1 LACPKSFFKK
11 SRKRSGPASGNDIIQ
26 ITAKKLKV
34 AKKGA
39 DFMIYTIE
47 LTRGIVFDL
56 LSIVPVKEMTV
67 EEIIEYLRSRP
78 NDKFMYKYLI
88 SRLAEFDESELDEL
102 IEKAKKTDDFSLL
115 ASLYEA
121 CISYNEFYSLRKRFD
136 DLDIHQL
143 IRHTPLIYIRW
154 SLDGNLGSRLF
165 WMDMFSRNK
174 YHHMDLSPFKSTKFP
189 IPFDLSSLTK
199 DKIIHIKDVYSR
211 SNDKSF
217 DTGTSIRVIEPKE
230 TIDKI
235 LNNPLIKDLL
245 LDDDIKVEWSVSPHA
260 FIRKWKV
267 NIDVSVGRNNW
278 ILGGILREYG
288 KGLTE
293 DEARASC
300 LMEIVERYSALANF
314 YNDQS
319 IGYKKEHGLIKARF
333 SELRDKGQNVLDP
346 NRMNLEVPYE
356 DQELYWIVAEEVD
369 EGDCREIYIPA
380 QFAFLISSGN
390 FDEIDLYTQGTT
402 SNGLASGNTIE
413 EAKLCALLEY
423 IERDS
428 EKVMLFS
435 PDRYFFLEEDDSTIG
450 NILKTWKKKGVHIQ
464 FLDLTSE
471 IGVPCYKAFF
481 IHTRGGFSR
490 GWGAHLDGK
499 IAINRALCE
508 LTSPH
513 FLSGNYSTKPLT
525 EEIHRTIKYY
535 ELPNYS
541 SGNVNNDLWILEKL
555 LIMNGLHPI
564 YVNLTKKDLDISA
577 ARAIIPGMEMLPDL
591 DKYSNFSKRQFRDY
605 LKIMNAGSN
614 KKLGSQ

>member
-1 LACPKSFFKK
+1 
-11 SRKRSGPASGNDIIQ
+11 
-26 ITAKKLKV
+26 
-34 AKKGA
+34 
-39 DFMIYTIE
+39 MIYTIE
-47 LTRGIVFDL
+47 LIRGIVFDL
-56 LSIVPVKEMTV
+56 LSIVPAKELTV

-88 SRLAEFDESELDEL
+88 SRLEEFDESELGEL
-102 IEKAKKTDDFSLL
+102 IEKAKKADDFSLL
-115 ASLYEA
+115 ACLYET
-121 CISYNEFYSLRKRFD
+121 CISYNTFYRLKEKFND
-136 DLDIHQL
+136 IDIHL
-143 IRHTPLIYIRW
+143 LAGHTPLIYIRW
-154 SLDGNLGSRLF
+154 SLDGNLESRLF

-174 YHHMDLSPFKSTKFP
+174 YYHMDLSPFKSTTFP
-189 IPFDLSSLTK
+189 IPFDSGSLAEGR
-199 DKIIHIKDVYSR
+199 IIHIRDVHSR

-235 LNNPLIKDLL
+235 LNNPLIKDVLL
-245 LDDDIKVEWSVSPHA
+245 DDDDIKVEWSVSPYA
-260 FIRKWKV
+260 FIRRWKV
-267 NIDVSVGRNNW
+267 HIEVAVGRNNW
-278 ILGGILREYG
+278 VLEGALREYG

-293 DEARASC
+293 DEARASA

-314 YNDQS
+314 YNNQS
-319 IGYKKEHGLIKARF
+319 IGYKREYSLIKSRD

-346 NRMNLEVPYE
+346 NKMNLEVPYE
-356 DQELYWIVAEEVD
+356 DQELYWIIAEEVD
-369 EGDCREIYIPA
+369 EGGSREIYIPA

-390 FDEIDLYTQGTT
+390 FDEIDLYSQGTT
-402 SNGLASGNTIE
+402 TNGLASGNTME

-435 PDRYFFLEEDDSTIG
+435 PDRYFLLEAEDP
-450 NILKTWKKKGVHIQ
+450 ILNNTLTTWKKKGVHIQ

-481 IHTRGGFSR
+481 IHSRGGFSR

-508 LTSPH
+508 LTSTY

-525 EEIHRTIKYY
+525 EEIQRTVKY
-535 ELPNYS
+535 EKLPNYS

-555 LIMNGLHPI
+555 LMMNGLHPI
-564 YVNLTKKDLDISA
+564 YVNLTKKDLDIPA
-577 ARAIIPGMEMLPDL
+577 VRAIIPGMEMLPDF

-605 LKIMNAGSN
+605 LKIMNAGSPE
-614 KKLGSQ
+614 K

>member
-1 LACPKSFFKK
+1 
-11 SRKRSGPASGNDIIQ
+11 
-26 ITAKKLKV
+26 
-34 AKKGA
+34 
-39 DFMIYTIE
+39 MIYTIG

-56 LSIVPVKEMTV
+56 LSIVPIKEMTV
-67 EEIIEYLRSRP
+67 EEIIEYLRSCP

-88 SRLAEFDESELDEL
+88 SRLEEFDESELDEL
-102 IEKAKKTDDFSLL
+102 IEKAKKADDFSLL
-115 ASLYEA
+115 ASLYET
-121 CISYNEFYSLRKRFD
+121 CISYNEFYSLRKKFD
-136 DLDIHQL
+136 DIDINL
-143 IRHTPLIYIRW
+143 LSRHTPLIYIKW
-154 SLDGNLGSRLF
+154 SLDKNLESRLF
-165 WMDMFSRNK
+165 WIDMFSRNK

-189 IPFDLSSLTK
+189 IPFDLSSLVE
-199 DKIIHIKDVYSR
+199 DRVIHIKDVYSR

-235 LNNPLIKDLL
+235 LNNPLIKNLL
-245 LDDDIKVEWSVSPHA
+245 LEDDIKVEWSVSPHA
-260 FIRKWKV
+260 FIRRWKV
-267 NIDVSVGRNNW
+267 NIEVSVGRNNW
-278 ILGGILREYG
+278 ILEGILREYG

-293 DEARASC
+293 DEARAST
-300 LMEIVERYSALANF
+300 LMEIIERYSALANF
-314 YNDQS
+314 YNNQS
-319 IGYKKEHGLIKARF
+319 IGYKREYSLIKARY
-333 SELRDKGQNVLDP
+333 SKLTEKGQNVLNP
-346 NRMNLEVPYE
+346 NKMNLEVPYE
-356 DQELYWIVAEEVD
+356 DQELYWIIAEEVD
-369 EGDCREIYIPA
+369 KGGCREIYIPA

-390 FDEIDLYTQGTT
+390 FDEVDLYSQGTT
-402 SNGLASGNTIE
+402 TNGLASGNTME

-435 PDRYFFLEEDDSTIG
+435 PGRYFLLEADDPIM
-450 NILKTWKKKGVHIQ
+450 NKILNTWKKKGVHIH

-508 LTSPH
+508 LTSPY

-525 EEIHRTIKYY
+525 EEIQKTIKYE

-541 SGNVNNDLWILEKL
+541 SGNVNKDLSILERL
-555 LIMNGLHPI
+555 LIMNGLYPI
-564 YVNLTKKDLDISA
+564 YVDLTKKDLDIPVV
-577 ARAIIPGMEMLPDL
+577 RVMIPGMEMFPDL

-605 LKIMNAGSN
+605 LKIVNADSGE
-614 KKLGSQ
+614 KYL